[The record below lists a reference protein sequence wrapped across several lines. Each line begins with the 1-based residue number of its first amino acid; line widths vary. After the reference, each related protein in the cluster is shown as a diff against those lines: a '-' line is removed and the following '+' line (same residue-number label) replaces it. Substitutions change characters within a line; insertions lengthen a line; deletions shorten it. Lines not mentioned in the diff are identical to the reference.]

1 MSLSGGSDDH
11 GGAGDRPVPD
21 TRGAAIFN
29 RIAAGYDREVLR
41 FFPFAADRLVARARL
56 RPGYKVLD
64 VATGTGAVAIS
75 AAQAVGPGGRV
86 VAIDL
91 AEQMLERAQ
100 AKFDK
105 FGVAN
110 VDLHVMD
117 AGHLEFRAGYF
128 DAVVCSQALFLLPD
142 MEAAIRDW
150 TRVLKPGGVIV
161 FSSFGAS
168 AFQPMSGLFLGC
180 VRDHASLSGAEDGV
194 LPTQRL
200 AEFAQCLRVL
210 QSAGLLQPEVAGE
223 QLGYHLRDAGEWW
236 EVIWNSGLRTCL
248 EKYEPDYIETI
259 RQRHVAQVQEL
270 AGADGLWMD
279 VLTLFSSGN
288 KP

>member
-11 GGAGDRPVPD
+11 GSVGDRPQPD
-21 TRGAAIFN
+21 TGSAAIFN
-29 RIAAGYDREVLR
+29 RVAAGYDREVLR
-41 FFPFAADRLVARARL
+41 FFPFAADRVVVRACL

-64 VATGTGAVAIS
+64 VATGTGAVAIA

-91 AEQMLERAQ
+91 AEEMLERAQ

-150 TRVLKPGGVIV
+150 TRVLKPGGMIV
-161 FSSFGAS
+161 FSSFGTS
-168 AFQPMSGLFLGC
+168 AFQPMTRLFLGC
-180 VRDHASLSGAEDGV
+180 VRDYGSLSCAQAGA

-200 AEFAQCLRVL
+200 AESAQCLGIL
-210 QSAGLLQPEVAGE
+210 QSAGLLQPKVAGE

-248 EKYEPDYIETI
+248 EKCEPDHIEMI
-259 RQRHVAQVQEL
+259 RQRHVAQVKEL